1 MNTNPIKLKLLFLL
15 ILAVSTKSVTAQ
27 NIFPENGNAG
37 IGTTTPQYRLQIL
50 GNHDATQFN
59 MRFNHHEPAQR
70 ADLTLWASEPQL
82 TWTGVGIG
90 NNVINTV
97 GITRIIDTKGGS
109 YIRLLDSEIKLNV
122 VQQNGVDISALS
134 VNAEGNIGI
143 GTSTPKE
150 KLSVNGKIRAQEV
163 KVETANWPDYV
174 FEENYELTS
183 LPSLEKFIK
192 ANKHLPEVPSA
203 LEIQKSGLD
212 LGKTQTLF
220 LKKLEEL
227 TLILIEKDKQLQKQQ
242 QELDEVKQQLK
253 ELVNKK

>member
-1 MNTNPIKLKLLFLL
+1 MNTNSIKLKLLFLL
-15 ILAVSTKSVTAQ
+15 ILTTSTKYITAQ

-37 IGTTTPQYRLQIL
+37 IGTTAPQYRLQIL
-50 GNHDATQFN
+50 GDHGTTQFN
-59 MRFNHHEPAQR
+59 MRYNHPSPAQR
-70 ADLTLWASEPQL
+70 ADLTLWASEPGW

-90 NNVINTV
+90 NNVINTI

-109 YIRLLDSEIKLNV
+109 YIRLLESEIKLNV
-122 VQQNGVDISALS
+122 VQQNGADISALS

-203 LEIQKSGLD
+203 LEIQKNGLD

-242 QELDEVKQQLK
+242 QELNEVKQELK
-253 ELVNKK
+253 RLIKNK